1 MRLIYIFLISLSLA
15 FSYDT
20 TDNRSLELRFKT
32 LGWNTDWKKHT
43 ISYDELLSGGPS
55 RDGIPPIDKP
65 KFISV
70 EEGKKWIGD
79 KEPVIFLDIDK
90 KVKAYPIS
98 VLMWHEIVN
107 DTIAD
112 KKISVTFCPLCNSAI
127 VFDRVLDGVE
137 YDFGTSGLL
146 RNSDLVMYDRQ
157 TESLWQ
163 QFTGE
168 GIVGEMVEKQLK
180 FLPSSLVSFKDVYT
194 NFPNA
199 KILSKETG
207 FTRNYGRNP
216 YSGYDDINQTP
227 FLFDKKSDSRLRPMQ
242 KVLTLSLNNIDK
254 AYTYDA
260 LKKDIVYNDKDL
272 DLVLFYKKG
281 TNAALHRTQIRNSKD
296 DGSYTVYSNF
306 LDDMKLEFFEKNGKF
321 IDKNTNSTWNI
332 FGLAING
339 ELIGKQLR
347 PIIHADHF
355 WFSWAV
361 FKPKT
366 LIYK

>member
-1 MRLIYIFLISLSLA
+1 MKIILIFLISFL
-15 FSYDT
+15 FSFAYET
-20 TDNRSLELRFKT
+20 KDNRGVELRLKT
-32 LGWNTDWKKHT
+32 FTWNTNWNKHT
-43 ISYDELLSGGPS
+43 IDYDELLSGGPS

-70 EEGKKWIGD
+70 AEAKKWIDD
-79 KEPVIFLDIDK
+79 KEPVIFVKIDN

-107 DTIAD
+107 DELSN

-127 VFDRVLDGVE
+127 VFDRELEGKI

-168 GIVGEMVEKQLK
+168 GIVGNMVEKQLTI
-180 FLPSSLVSFKDVYT
+180 LPSSLIGFKDVYT

-199 KILSKETG
+199 LVLSKDTG
-207 FTRNYGRNP
+207 FNRSYGKNP
-216 YSGYDDINQTP
+216 YVGYDDINQSP
-227 FLFDKKSDSRLRPMQ
+227 FLFDKKSDDRLAPMQ
-242 KVLTLSLNNIDK
+242 KVLTISLGNIDK

-260 LKKDIVYNDKDL
+260 IKKRKVYNDKEL
-272 DLVLFYKKG
+272 DLVLFYKEG
-281 TNAALHRTQIRNSKD
+281 TRAALDKAFIRDSKD
-296 DGSYTVYSNF
+296 DGSYTIYSSF
-306 LDDMKLEFFEKNGKF
+306 LDNEKLEFIYDNGEIK
-321 IDKNTNSTWNI
+321 DKNTNTIWNI
-332 FGLAING
+332 FGKAIEG
-339 ELIGKQLR
+339 KLKGSELK
-347 PIIHADHF
+347 PIVHADHF

-366 LIYK
+366 LIFK

>member
-1 MRLIYIFLISLSLA
+1 MRLIFLILISLSLA

-20 TDNRSLELRFKT
+20 NDNRDTNLKFKT
-32 LGWNTDWKKHT
+32 LGWNTNWNKHT
-43 ISYDELLSGGPS
+43 ISYDELLSGGPA
-55 RDGIPPIDKP
+55 RDGIPPIDNP

-70 EEGKKWIGD
+70 DEAKSWIGD
-79 KEPVIFLDIDK
+79 KEPVIFLEIDK
-90 KVKAYPIS
+90 KVKAYPLS

-107 DTIAD
+107 DTLED
-112 KKISVTFCPLCNSAI
+112 TKVSVTFCPLCNSAI
-127 VFDRVLDGVE
+127 VFNRVLNGVE

-168 GIVGEMVEKQLK
+168 GIVGEMVEKQLI
-180 FLPSSLVSFKDVYT
+180 FLASSLVSFKDVYL
-194 NFPNA
+194 NYPNA
-199 KILSKETG
+199 KILSKDTG
-207 FTRNYGRNP
+207 YNRDYGRNP
-216 YSGYDDINQTP
+216 YSGYDDINKTP
-227 FLFDKKSDSRLRPMQ
+227 FLFDKKTDERLSPMQ
-242 KVLTLSLNNIDK
+242 KVLTLSLNDIDK
-254 AYTYDA
+254 AYTYDV
-260 LKKDIVYNDKDL
+260 LKRDIVYNDKDL

-281 TNAALHRTQIRNSKD
+281 TNSALDRSQIRYSKD

-306 LDDMKLEFFEKNGKF
+306 LDNKKLEFFYKDSKF

-332 FGLAING
+332 FGLSISG
-339 ELIGKQLR
+339 ELKGKQLK

>member
-1 MRLIYIFLISLSLA
+1 MRLIFLILISLSLA
-15 FSYDT
+15 FSYETND
-20 TDNRSLELRFKT
+20 DRGYNLKFKT
-32 LGWNTDWKKHT
+32 LGWNTDWNKHT

-55 RDGIPPIDKP
+55 RDGIPPIDEP

-70 EEGKKWIGD
+70 EKAKSWIGD
-79 KEPVIFLDIDK
+79 KEPVIFLEINK

-107 DTIAD
+107 DTLGD

-168 GIVGEMVEKQLK
+168 GIVGSMVEKQLK

-194 NFPNA
+194 SFPNA
-199 KILSKETG
+199 LILSKDTG
-207 FTRNYGRNP
+207 FNRDYGRNP
-216 YSGYDDINQTP
+216 YSGYDDINQSP
-227 FLFDKKSDSRLRPMQ
+227 FLFDKKTDDRLRPMQ
-242 KVLTLSLNNIDK
+242 KVLTLSLNNTDK

-260 LKKDIVYNDKDL
+260 LKKDIVYNDKEL

-281 TNAALHRTQIRNSKD
+281 TNAALDRSLIRHSKD
-296 DGSYTVYSNF
+296 DGSYTVYSNLLNGEKFNF
-306 LDDMKLEFFEKNGKF
+306 LYKDGKF
-321 IDKNTNSTWNI
+321 IDKNTNSIWNI
-332 FGLAING
+332 FGQAIDG
-339 ELIGKQLR
+339 ELKGKQLN
-347 PIIHADHF
+347 PIVHADHF

>member
-1 MRLIYIFLISLSLA
+1 MITFFVSFAYETVDDRNSQFKY
-15 FSYDT
+15 
-20 TDNRSLELRFKT
+20 KT
-32 LGWNTDWKKHT
+32 LSWNTNWNKHT
-43 ISYDELLSGGPS
+43 IDYEELLSGGPK

-65 KFISV
+65 KFIKV
-70 EEGKKWIGD
+70 NEAKKWIGD
-79 KEPVIFLDIDK
+79 KEPVIFVKVND
-90 KVKAYPIS
+90 KVKIYPIQ

-107 DTIAD
+107 DTLD
-112 KKISVTFCPLCNSAI
+112 NKKISVTFCPLCNSAI
-127 VFDRVLDGVE
+127 VFNRVLNDIE

-180 FLPSSLVSFKDVYT
+180 FLPSSLIGFKEVYE
-194 NFPNA
+194 NYPNA
-199 KILSKETG
+199 QVLSKNTG
-207 FTRNYGRNP
+207 YNRDYGRNP

-227 FLFDKKSDSRLRPMQ
+227 FLFRQESDSRLKPMQ
-242 KVLTLSLNNIDK
+242 KVLTLSLNGVDK

-260 LKKDIVYNDKDL
+260 LQKTKVYNDIKL
-272 DLVLFYKKG
+272 GLVLFHKKG
-281 TNAALHRTQIRNSKD
+281 TNAALDRSQIRYSKD
-296 DGSYTVYSNF
+296 DGAYTVYSNT
-306 LDDMKLEFFEKNGKF
+306 LDGKKLDFFYDKGKF
-321 IDKNTNSTWNI
+321 IDRSTNSVWNI
-332 FGLAING
+332 FGIAISG
-339 ELIGKQLR
+339 KLKGKELK

-366 LIYK
+366 LIHK